1 MEEKINYQEDI
12 EIDNSAL
19 DVEWLRQASL
29 TFKFCK
35 IEANIKREI
44 DIKEVVLGLI
54 RADLDKQIRMNPEEF
69 EITTKLTETVINNTI
84 LEDDEYKRCFRV
96 LLEQKYEL
104 AVAKAAV
111 KSIDSKKTALESL
124 VKLHGQQY
132 FAGPSVPRDLSK
144 EWEAK
149 EQQEKINQKIQIKK
163 RTRKP
168 HDK

>member
-35 IEANIKREI
+35 TEANIKKEI
-44 DIKEVVLGLI
+44 DTKEVELGLI
-54 RADLDKQIRMNPEEF
+54 RAGLDKQIRMNPEEF
-69 EITTKLTETVINNTI
+69 EITTKLTETVITNTI
-84 LEDDEYKRCFRV
+84 LGDDEYKECFNT
-96 LLEQKYEL
+96 LLEQKYDL

-149 EQQEKINQKIQIKK
+149 ELQKKVNQTVKIRK
-163 RTRKP
+163 RTNKP